1 MAATP
6 TGSVSG
12 DYAAQAEFYRR
23 QALVWLAIGDTTKA
37 LMCDTAAQQCELL
50 AVSEREEVQYPQVRQ
65 PEGED

>member
-23 QALVWLAIGDTTKA
+23 QALVWLAIGDTTRA
-37 LMCDTAAQQCELL
+37 LVCDTAAQQCELL
-50 AVSEREEVQYPQVRQ
+50 VVSERQEVGYTRVRQ